1 MATDACQWRTSWERD
16 VKRAYQD
23 KERWHDVDRV
33 TDKHNY
39 SFRTIEEWPLDA
51 AVIYQPTDGACVMLG
66 SLKGACS
73 LEEIS
78 STLSV
83 EVTVV
88 VTMCAQEM
96 KIRGAPT
103 DWSEYFRRQ
112 NIFHVTCQLEDT
124 TLKPPQR
131 WTERIPSLVDD
142 CLEQWKMVCCQL
154 WKHSITAVME
164 SRCMNVLFHC
174 FGGINRSAG
183 VLCAWLIIGYNF
195 TKDDAVRM
203 LLEKRPSLRPW
214 HNRPYVLEALYKL
227 ETLRAEWHAEFVAP
241 NS

>member
-1 MATDACQWRTSWERD
+1 
-16 VKRAYQD
+16 
-23 KERWHDVDRV
+23 
-33 TDKHNY
+33 
-39 SFRTIEEWPLDA
+39 
-51 AVIYQPTDGACVMLG
+51 MLG
-66 SLKGACS
+66 SLKAACS

-103 DWSEYFRRQ
+103 DWSEYFRRR
-112 NIFHVTCQLEDT
+112 NIFHVKC
-124 TLKPPQR
+124 
-131 WTERIPSLVDD
+131 
-142 CLEQWKMVCCQL
+142 
-154 WKHSITAVME
+154 
-164 SRCMNVLFHC
+164 
-174 FGGINRSAG
+174 
-183 VLCAWLIIGYNF
+183 YNF